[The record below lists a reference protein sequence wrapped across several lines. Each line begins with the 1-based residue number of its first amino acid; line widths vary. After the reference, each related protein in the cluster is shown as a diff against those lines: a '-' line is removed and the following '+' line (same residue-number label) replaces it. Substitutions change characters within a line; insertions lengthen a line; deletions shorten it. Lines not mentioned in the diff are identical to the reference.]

1 MTRYLVMV
9 KISIVVPIAPGRN
22 AEVLKSLKNVNYNKK
37 DYEIIIEEGLSASTN
52 RNNGIRK
59 AKGEIILLL
68 DDDAYIDKDLLKNGE
83 RFLERYKDVDIVG
96 GPQLTPKSDDWFAHV
111 SGYAITSYFGTQ
123 DMSKRYKKGK
133 LSFDAGNSITSAVC
147 FVRKKVFEK
156 IQFNPKLF
164 PGEDPEFYYK
174 AKKNGF
180 KIAYSPELTIYH
192 KRRNTLG
199 GFLKQFYLYGK
210 AKINTGYLSL
220 LFFIPSL
227 FVLYLVSLS
236 FLAFIHKIFL
246 IPLILY
252 IVIAFGAGIYEAV
265 KNKSILGLVLIPFF
279 YACIHISYGVGF
291 LVGIINKL
299 VDN

>member
-1 MTRYLVMV
+1 
-9 KISIVVPIAPGRN
+9 
-22 AEVLKSLKNVNYNKK
+22 
-37 DYEIIIEEGLSASTN
+37 
-52 RNNGIRK
+52 
-59 AKGEIILLL
+59 
-68 DDDAYIDKDLLKNGE
+68 
-83 RFLERYKDVDIVG
+83 
-96 GPQLTPKSDDWFAHV
+96 
-111 SGYAITSYFGTQ
+111 
-123 DMSKRYKKGK
+123 
-133 LSFDAGNSITSAVC
+133 
-147 FVRKKVFEK
+147 
-156 IQFNPKLF
+156 
-164 PGEDPEFYYK
+164 
-174 AKKNGF
+174 
-180 KIAYSPELTIYH
+180 
-192 KRRNTLG
+192 
-199 GFLKQFYLYGK
+199 
-210 AKINTGYLSL
+210 LSL